1 MDKIKLLDLVILA
14 LATWRMSHLLTYE
27 DGPWHLFERLRYLS
41 GVRYDAESH
50 EIATTHLAEGVLCT
64 WCNSVWFGMLWAAL
78 YAMTPGAIYAALPL
92 ALSAL
97 SIAIQE
103 LCEDE

>member
-14 LATWRMSHLLTYE
+14 LATWRMSHLLAFE

-41 GVRYDAESH
+41 GVRYDAESRQ
-50 EIATTHLAEGVLCT
+50 IATTHLAEGVLCT

-78 YAMTPGAIYAALPL
+78 YTVTPWAIYTALPL

-97 SIAIQE
+97 SIAIQGATG
-103 LCEDE
+103 DE